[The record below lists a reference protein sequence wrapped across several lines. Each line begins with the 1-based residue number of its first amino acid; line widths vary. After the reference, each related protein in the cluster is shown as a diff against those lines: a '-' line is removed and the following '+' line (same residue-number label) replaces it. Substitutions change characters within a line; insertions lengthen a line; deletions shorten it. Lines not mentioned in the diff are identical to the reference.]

1 MPTDLEAKL
10 KAILKREEQDRPAAD
25 ARVEAALADPVLR
38 GLVDRATARYARI
51 FSDKGM
57 DLARRTLAVYFTT
70 DPGAMALLEKARAE
84 AASGA
89 VPAPGA
95 APKSSAKKAE

>member
-1 MPTDLEAKL
+1 
-10 KAILKREEQDRPAAD
+10 
-25 ARVEAALADPVLR
+25 
-38 GLVDRATARYARI
+38 
-51 FSDKGM
+51 M

-89 VPAPGA
+89 VPAPGVAPA
-95 APKSSAKKAE
+95 AAAKKGEQGSKR